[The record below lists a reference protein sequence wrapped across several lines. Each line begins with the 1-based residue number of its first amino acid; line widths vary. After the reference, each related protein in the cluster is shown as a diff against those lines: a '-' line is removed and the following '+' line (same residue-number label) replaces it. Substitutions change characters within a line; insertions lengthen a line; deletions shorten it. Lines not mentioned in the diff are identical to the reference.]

1 MCGPADL
8 VTNGLGST
16 TVVTPRSDRRD
27 RWQERDDLISCSMHS
42 SLVPFALVL
51 PLLGAAQTQNC
62 TYDYITRQFDVAVEN
77 DILYGVAERFD
88 GGTDSLRLNLFK
100 PVGDGVTQRP
110 LFVAVHGG
118 AFIGGNRNE
127 MNELCRWYAERGYVA
142 ATISYRLGFYAP
154 PILST
159 PYAYDQAEVI
169 RAAYRA
175 QQDVKG
181 AIRFLLARSEQDSTD
196 VENVSICGVSAG
208 AITAMHVAYAT
219 ADMEKPAACNG
230 TSPVNH
236 ILVQYP
242 RPDLGPIDGTLNTGT
257 SAAVNACVA
266 YFGGILDTAMI
277 DAPTDAA
284 LFTYH
289 QTGDPVVGCNYQQ
302 ALWGLPLGLG
312 ANYPWLF
319 GSCAL
324 DPYIQQLGY
333 TADRYEFHPHT
344 GNAHDIHDLPLVDGW
359 AAEFLARQF
368 CDQTTS
374 VAPIHAVEVRVH
386 PNPARER
393 IMVEVPGTGS
403 AKLTL
408 TDPAGRLVRTTVGNR
423 VDVADLPEGLYFL
436 RVDAAS
442 NSTTRQVMV
451 ME

>member
-1 MCGPADL
+1 MLPPSNMMAEL
-8 VTNGLGST
+8 EHII
-16 TVVTPRSDRRD
+16 P
-27 RWQERDDLISCSMHS
+27 CSMRS
-42 SLVPFALVL
+42 SLVPVMVML
-51 PLLGAAQTQNC
+51 PFLGSAQAQSC
-62 TYDYITRQFDVAVEN
+62 TYDYTTRQFDVSIEN

-100 PVGDGVTQRP
+100 PLGDGVTQRP

-127 MNELCRWYAERGYVA
+127 MNEICRWYAERGYVA

-181 AIRFLLARSEQDSTD
+181 AIRFLRSRSEQDSTD

-219 ADMEKPAACNG
+219 ADMEKPTACNA
-230 TSPVNH
+230 SAPVNH

-242 RPDLGPIDGTLNTGT
+242 RPDLGPIDGTLNPGAT
-257 SAAVNACVA
+257 AMVNACVA

-289 QTGDPVVGCNYQQ
+289 QTGDPVVGCGYQQ

-333 TADRYEFHPHT
+333 TSDRYEFHPHT

-359 AAEFLARQF
+359 AADFLARQF
-368 CDQTTS
+368 CDQGTG
-374 VAPIHAVEVRVH
+374 VLPLCAADFHVYPI
-386 PNPARER
+386 PAREHL
-393 IMVEVPGTGS
+393 MVNVPGGGAVQLS
-403 AKLTL
+403 LM
-408 TDPAGRLVRTTVGNR
+408 DPAGRLIRTSKANR
-423 VDVADLPEGLYFL
+423 MEVADLAEGMYFL
-436 RVDAAS
+436 RVEGPS
-442 NSTTRQVMV
+442 STAIRQVLV
-451 ME
+451 AE

>member
-1 MCGPADL
+1 MRLPC
-8 VTNGLGST
+8 
-16 TVVTPRSDRRD
+16 RD

-42 SLVPFALVL
+42 SLLPFALLL

-62 TYDYITRQFDVAVEN
+62 TYDYITRQFNVAVEN

-100 PVGDGVTQRP
+100 PIGDGVTQRP

-127 MNELCRWYAERGYVA
+127 MNEICRWYAERGYVA

-196 VENVSICGVSAG
+196 VENVSVCGVSAG

-219 ADMEKPAACNG
+219 ADMEKPAACNAG
-230 TSPVNH
+230 TPVNH

-257 SAAVNACVA
+257 SATVNACVA

-312 ANYPWLF
+312 SNYPWLF

-368 CDQTTS
+368 CDQNTA
-374 VAPIHAVEVRVH
+374 VASIQDTEVLMY

-393 IMVEVPGTGS
+393 IMVEVPGARS
-403 AKLTL
+403 VKLTL
-408 TDPAGRLVRTTVGNR
+408 RDPAGRLIRTTVGNWM
-423 VDVADLPEGLYFL
+423 DVADLTEGLYFL

-442 NSTTRQVMV
+442 RSTTRQVIV
-451 ME
+451 TE